1 MATRLQFGVYE
12 VDLGSRE
19 LRRAG
24 ARIAIQPQPFTVL
37 IVLASRPG
45 EVVSRRELREALWGD
60 HTHVDF
66 ERGLNFC
73 IAQLRRTLRDQ
84 AASPRFVET
93 LPRRGYRFVAPV
105 RRFEPRLP
113 AGRGL
118 EAPASPPVS
127 PRDSPRPWRMGT
139 LSVGLVALAAL
150 LWLGGRPSDPRPSP
164 ATAGARAPSPVYVK
178 GLFHASRGPA
188 ELPVAIGWLERAVEE
203 APDDSAA
210 RVALARTYCRAAE
223 AQVRTGRDVFPRARA
238 VAATAMEREPDNAEA
253 RLWYAVARIYGDWD
267 WAGGG
272 EELRRAVAL
281 APRSVAA
288 QRALAAYLAA
298 LGDHAGAV
306 SAIESAQRLDPV
318 CLTVT
323 GEHALYLHRARRF
336 TEAAAAWRGILQVH
350 EDAAPH
356 EGLFQLHRASGRE
369 GAAATE
375 ALQVMALVGVPAAT
389 VEGLSRRAPA
399 EVVRDFLRG
408 ALQQLDRPGTG
419 TGPERLALLRA
430 ALGEPDRALSL
441 LEGACHDRSPGLPQA
456 LLDPAFDALRDEARF
471 KGVVECVGLG
481 GPGPRATRSAG
492 MVGRPAGPAS

>member
-1 MATRLQFGVYE
+1 VGTRLQFGVYE
-12 VDLGSRE
+12 VDLASRE

-24 ARIAIQPQPFTVL
+24 ARIAIQPQPLTVL

-45 EVVSRRELREALWGD
+45 EVVSRRELRETLWGD

-66 ERGLNFC
+66 ERSLNFC
-73 IAQLRRTLRDQ
+73 IAQLRRALRDH
-84 AASPRFVET
+84 ATSPRFVET
-93 LPRRGYRFVAPV
+93 LPRVGYRFVAPV
-105 RRFEPRLP
+105 HRFEPRSP
-113 AGRGL
+113 AERGGK
-118 EAPASPPVS
+118 APASPRRWQVGALP
-127 PRDSPRPWRMGT
+127 
-139 LSVGLVALAAL
+139 VGLVALGAM

-164 ATAGARAPSPVYVK
+164 ATAGARAPSPAYVK

-210 RVALARTYCRAAE
+210 RVALARTYYRAAE

-238 VAATAMEREPDNAEA
+238 VAATAVEREPDNAEA

-456 LLDPAFDALRDEARF
+456 LLDPEFDALRDEARF

-492 MVGRPAGPAS
+492 LVGRPAGPAS